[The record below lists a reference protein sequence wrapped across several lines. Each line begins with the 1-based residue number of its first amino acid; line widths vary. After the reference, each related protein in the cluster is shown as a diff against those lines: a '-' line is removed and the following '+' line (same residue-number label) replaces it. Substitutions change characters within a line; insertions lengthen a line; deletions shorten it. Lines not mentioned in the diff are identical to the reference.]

1 MILVLK
7 ISGKKRDPLLF
18 DDRKKK
24 KKKEKSFIKI
34 SKRSKTGG
42 IDFD

>member
-7 ISGKKRDPLLF
+7 ISGKKKDPLLF

-24 KKKEKSFIKI
+24 KRKKALLKYRNDR
-34 SKRSKTGG
+34 KRVE
-42 IDFD
+42 

>member
-7 ISGKKRDPLLF
+7 ISGKKKDPLLF
-18 DDRKKK
+18 DDRKK

>member
-24 KKKEKSFIKI
+24 KKRKKALLKYRNDR
-34 SKRSKTGG
+34 KRVE
-42 IDFD
+42 

>member
-24 KKKEKSFIKI
+24 KKGKKLY
-34 SKRSKTGG
+34 
-42 IDFD
+42 